1 MPKLVEIEGIDE
13 AGRVGDRIFVV
24 RLGVPLPSES
34 TVMLQNLEHFDN
46 LLVRHSDLQGRD
58 ATNLLAY
65 VRDLLDNPHLSS
77 TIFILREKTQLRLL
91 RELMRL
97 QGESHFAHR
106 KTLIQ
111 IIRGEDYRPE
121 DLSNAITDLSVLERE
136 PVHVESFVKAFAVR
150 KVTMTLETQSPL
162 LRDPRQIDRL
172 IVIQVD
178 GGFPFVFWWKDLIDS
193 GLLPKMKRGA
203 VFFAGITNADGHYPL
218 VSAAG
223 AVASVLH
230 KYPQYSHL
238 YPIREL
244 EIENDSELPDESF
257 YRGHVSSLTR
267 PTFQFRM
274 LLIGDIGDT
283 LRSLLPYAFHKAQR
297 TKTWEPFKIEESVE
311 DFLHAYGPGGPDNT
325 IGVYGALKTPADKA
339 GVKLLREESYPCY
352 HTSELKSSVEGL
364 FEDLTGEI
372 ELLPSEKRGTM
383 QLKLSALREKCEKEL
398 K

>member
-1 MPKLVEIEGIDE
+1 LPKLVEIEGIDE

-34 TVMLQNLEHFDN
+34 TILLQNLEHFDN

-58 ATNLLAY
+58 ATNLLKYA
-65 VRDLLDNPHLSS
+65 RDLLDNPHISS
-77 TIFILREKTQLRLL
+77 TIFVLRESTQLRLL

-97 QGESHFAHR
+97 QAENQFVHR

-111 IIRGEDYRPE
+111 IIKREDYRPE
-121 DLSNAITDLSVLERE
+121 DLSSVITDLSVLEKE
-136 PVHVESFVKAFAVR
+136 PVYVESFVKAFAIR
-150 KVTMTLETQSPL
+150 KITMKLETLSPL

-172 IVIQVD
+172 IVVQVD

-193 GLLPKMKRGA
+193 GVLSKMKRGT

-223 AVASVLH
+223 AVASILH

-238 YPIREL
+238 YPTREL
-244 EIENDSELPDESF
+244 EIENDSELPDQSF
-257 YRGHVSSLTR
+257 YRGHITSLTR

-297 TKTWEPFKIEESVE
+297 TKTWEAFKIEKSVE
-311 DFLHAYGPGGPDNT
+311 DFLATYGAGGPENT
-325 IGVYGALKTPADKA
+325 IGVYGALNTPADKD
-339 GVKLLREESYPCY
+339 GVKLLRDEGYPCY
-352 HTSELKSSVEGL
+352 HTSDLRSSVEGL
-364 FEDLTGEI
+364 FDDLAGEI
-372 ELLPSEKRGTM
+372 ELLPSERRSTI
-383 QLKLSALREKCEKEL
+383 QLKLTALREKCKKEL